1 MKKSRFKI
9 LLASVIFISFHI
21 SVNAN
26 GNPDKLDFR
35 LSRLLWEH
43 ENPTVG
49 KLFKVVDDHNLLR
62 VSIRFQTLPAD
73 ETIHEME
80 LQGIR
85 FDYLNNKILHI
96 GRIYEAYVPIDRLG
110 LLTSSQNILNI
121 ESADYTNH
129 LHTINVSNGE
139 IQARQTWDYP
149 DDKGHFLTGRGI
161 TIAINDDPADIFH
174 PAFWR
179 ADGDTFKWIDTNANN
194 KFDNGVDGVDL
205 NLNNAVESNEI
216 LAFFKA
222 PVNDIWDIFPGDYSE
237 YRPDMDWL
245 YNDVNKNNI
254 RDFGPKNGFT
264 ESDPTYGEQIFV
276 CIDQNQ
282 NNALD
287 TDEPLIAL
295 KTCKIKA
302 IYANFGW
309 DYENYQWIYRTL
321 LRGQDLIELPKYTTH
336 ATAVAGILAAGCRG
350 VHKFTGIAPDADI
363 IIGPP
368 AWAREMKADIILY
381 ESGVFINKF
390 LDGSSNEE
398 EAVDSLAAAGIIQV
412 LPAGNLKNVRR
423 HFHSEIAPR
432 DSISVRILSP
442 APQFNPGNPYLVSLL
457 WRNPENSPEISIV
470 SPENDLFKI
479 SGLGTDFSL
488 DDFNIWSQYSI
499 SSRKTAKMDIGVY
512 RASGISGT
520 WHLKMRNKHDSPQII
535 DGYIFDGPYSFQNG
549 SVFGDFVSQSTTIMA
564 PATADSAVAV
574 GSYNTRDLN
583 GTIGDLSDYSSI
595 GPRVDGKQILDI
607 CAPGNVIFTTNC
619 HNPDNSNLGGYWG
632 VSGTS
637 FSAPHAAGAITLLL
651 QLDSAMTT
659 QKLVKILQQGAN
671 HDNYTGSTPNNSWGG
686 GKLRILNSLQLLPQ
700 FKDKK
705 KESEI
710 FPEDF
715 ILYPNYPNPF
725 NHFTIINFS
734 IPKST
739 LVNIQIFNINGQ
751 LLKTLFNGPLPAGD
765 HSLRWDATLFSSGI
779 YFIKM
784 KAGDYKSISKCT
796 LLK

>member
-1 MKKSRFKI
+1 MNTGNLKLF
-9 LLASVIFISFHI
+9 LLITLITVFYYSVP
-21 SVNAN
+21 AT
-26 GNPDKLDFR
+26 GKPDKLDFR

-43 ENPTVG
+43 ENPRAG
-49 KLFKVVDDHNLLR
+49 KVLKIAKGGDLLR
-62 VSIRFQTLPAD
+62 VSIRFQAMPGAG
-73 ETIHEME
+73 TIHELE
-80 LQGIR
+80 LLGTR
-85 FDYLNNKILHI
+85 FDHLNNKILHI
-96 GRIYEAYVPIDRLG
+96 GRIYEAYVPVDKLR
-110 LLTSSQNILNI
+110 LLTSCREILNI
-121 ESADYTNH
+121 EAADFTNH
-129 LHTINVSNGE
+129 LHTMNVSNGE
-139 IQARQTWDYP
+139 IQAKQTWDYP
-149 DDKGHFLTGRGI
+149 DQRGHSLTGRGV
-161 TIAINDDPADIFH
+161 TIAINDDPPDIFH

-179 ADGDTFKWIDTNANN
+179 ADGDTFKWIDTNANHR
-194 KFDNGVDGVDL
+194 FDNGVDAVDL
-205 NLNNAVESNEI
+205 NFNNTAEPNEI

-237 YRPDMDWL
+237 YRPDVDWL

-254 RDFGPKNGFT
+254 RDFGPDNGFT

-321 LRGQDLIELPKYTTH
+321 LRGQDLIELPNNTTH
-336 ATAVAGILAAGCRG
+336 ATAVAGIVAAGCRG
-350 VHKFTGIAPDADI
+350 IHKFTGIAPDADI

-368 AWAREMKADIILY
+368 AWAREMNADIILY

-390 LDGSSNEE
+390 LDGSSNDE

-412 LPAGNLKNVRR
+412 LPAGNLKNVNR
-423 HFHSEIAPR
+423 HFHGEIAPR
-432 DSISVRILSP
+432 DSISVRVLSP

-457 WRNPENSPEISIV
+457 WRNSENGPEIYIA

-488 DDFNIWSQYSI
+488 DNFNIWSQFSI
-499 SSRKTAKMDIGVY
+499 SSRETAKMDIGVY

-520 WHLKMRNKHDSPQII
+520 WRLKIVNKYDSPQII

-549 SVFGDFVSQSTTIMA
+549 SVFGDHISQSTTIMA
-564 PATADSAVAV
+564 PATADSAVSV
-574 GSYNTRDLN
+574 GSYNTRDIN
-583 GTIGDLSDYSSI
+583 GALGDLSAFSSI
-595 GPRVDGKQILDI
+595 GPRIDGKQILNI
-607 CAPGNVIFTTNC
+607 CAPGNVIFTTNS
-619 HNPDNSNLGGYWG
+619 HNPDNSNFGGYWG

-637 FSAPHAAGAITLLL
+637 FSAPHAAGAIALLL
-651 QLDSAMTT
+651 QLDPSITT
-659 QKLVKILQQGAN
+659 RELVKVLQQGAN
-671 HDNYTGSTPNNSWGG
+671 HDVYTGNTPNNSWGG
-686 GKLRILNSLQLLPQ
+686 GKLRILNSLQLMPQ
-700 FKDKK
+700 FKDKQK
-705 KESEI
+705 GSEI
-710 FPEDF
+710 LPENF
-715 ILYPNYPNPF
+715 ILFQNFPNPF
-725 NHFTIINFS
+725 NYFINIKFY
-734 IPKST
+734 IPKSSF
-739 LVNIQIFNINGQ
+739 VKIQIYNINGQ
-751 LLKTLFNGPLPAGD
+751 LLKTLLSGPLTEGI

-784 KAGDYKSISKCT
+784 DAGNFKSISKCI